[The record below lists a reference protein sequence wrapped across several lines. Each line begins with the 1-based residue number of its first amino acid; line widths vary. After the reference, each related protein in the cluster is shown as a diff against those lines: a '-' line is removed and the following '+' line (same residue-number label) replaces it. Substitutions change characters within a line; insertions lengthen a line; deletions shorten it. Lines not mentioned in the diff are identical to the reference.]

1 MQCSFIPLE
10 SKMAIKITKT
20 KPKSKHSSKIW
31 CKIRHI
37 QSSSLHT
44 VMGGEMCAYGLKTSE
59 THQNNDKN

>member
-1 MQCSFIPLE
+1 
-10 SKMAIKITKT
+10 MAIKITKT

-59 THQNNDKN
+59 THQNNDKNWW